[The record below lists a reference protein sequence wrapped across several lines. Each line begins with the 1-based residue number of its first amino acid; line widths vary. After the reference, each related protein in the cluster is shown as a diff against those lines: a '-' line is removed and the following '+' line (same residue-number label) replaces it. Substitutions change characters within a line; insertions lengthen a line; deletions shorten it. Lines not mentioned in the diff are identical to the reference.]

1 MFAADSIHR
10 LAHKHCN
17 GRIIALGGGGYNRT
31 NISAAWTEVVRSLA
45 KIPISENNK
54 GSSS

>member
-17 GRIIALGGGGYNRT
+17 GRIIALGGGGYNRE
-31 NISAAWTEVVRSLA
+31 NIGAAWTEVVRSLA
-45 KIPISENNK
+45 VNADFR
-54 GSSS
+54 